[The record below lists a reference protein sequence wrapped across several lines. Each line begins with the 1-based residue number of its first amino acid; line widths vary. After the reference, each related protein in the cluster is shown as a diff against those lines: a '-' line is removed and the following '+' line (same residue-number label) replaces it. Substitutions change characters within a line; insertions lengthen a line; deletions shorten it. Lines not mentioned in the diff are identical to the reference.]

1 VPHRLRF
8 AIQLC
13 TLRTTGRFLSAYD
26 QVPLKAVNYLTPQQ
40 EIDPVL
46 FVPEPVRHA
55 TEYDTREHIHQ
66 YLGYRPGIALCFTS
80 RS

>member
-40 EIDPVL
+40 AGQTHDHKNQKVT
-46 FVPEPVRHA
+46 VKVSHRV
-55 TEYDTREHIHQ
+55 
-66 YLGYRPGIALCFTS
+66 YLVSDLSC
-80 RS
+80 